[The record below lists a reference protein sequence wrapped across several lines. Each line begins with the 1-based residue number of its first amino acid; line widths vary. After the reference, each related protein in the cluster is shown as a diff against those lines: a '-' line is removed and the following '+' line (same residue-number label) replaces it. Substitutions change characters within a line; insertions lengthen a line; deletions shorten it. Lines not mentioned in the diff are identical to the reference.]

1 MSIYVPVQKIFTSPE
16 GAVAKYCD
24 EHVSLSACV
33 SVCLSVCLSARD
45 ISGTTRATFTT
56 VLCMLPLAVVWSSSG
71 TVTKSQG
78 EMAVLGFFPS
88 TMHYTAYHLGSIQK
102 RSRCRLG

>member
-33 SVCLSVCLSARD
+33 SVCLSVCLSAR
-45 ISGTTRATFTT
+45 ISPEPHAQP
-56 VLCMLPLAVVWSSSG
+56 LPPFCACCLWPWFGPPPA
-71 TVTKSQG
+71 
-78 EMAVLGFFPS
+78 
-88 TMHYTAYHLGSIQK
+88 
-102 RSRCRLG
+102 R